1 MKVWLSNSLAWE
13 LPVANE
19 GTGITL
25 RAVGNTDRIGG
36 AVHVLGLPGAP
47 VVLTSIHDDSVGAG
61 MSPDGSSFTDHDG
74 DGVATRAMPNDWRG
88 LFLDQNSNDNNILV
102 LPELELLTEV
112 PPGLNSS
119 VDNAQYLGELAKD
132 VITANHARRAGFE
145 VQGYLGGSTDID
157 AYSFTASPGTPVWVD
172 IDATSFALDTV
183 IEILDAEGNVLARSD
198 NSFAEIQRQRR
209 PKELTQLKSQSL
221 ILRSMMA

>member
-1 MKVWLSNSLAWE
+1 MF
-13 LPVANE
+13 
-19 GTGITL
+19 
-25 RAVGNTDRIGG
+25 
-36 AVHVLGLPGAP
+36 GLPGAP

-132 VITANHARRAGFE
+132 VITANHARRVGFE

-157 AYSFTASPGTPVWVD
+157 AVSPHPQALQFGW
-172 IDATSFALDTV
+172 ILMRRAALDTV
-183 IEILDAEGNVLARSD
+183 IEILDAEENVLARSD
-198 NSFAEIQRQRR
+198 NSFAETATATTQM
-209 PKELTQLKSQSL
+209 TQLKSQSL
-221 ILRSMMA
+221 ILRLMMA